1 MLNYFSAYKR
11 LLLLKSKG
19 DINSDKFNV
28 LITDDTEVADIS
40 NVIKNP
46 TDTYNIDQILAGQI
60 ILFF

>member
-19 DINSDKFNV
+19 DINSDKFND
-28 LITDDTEVADIS
+28 TDDTEVADIS